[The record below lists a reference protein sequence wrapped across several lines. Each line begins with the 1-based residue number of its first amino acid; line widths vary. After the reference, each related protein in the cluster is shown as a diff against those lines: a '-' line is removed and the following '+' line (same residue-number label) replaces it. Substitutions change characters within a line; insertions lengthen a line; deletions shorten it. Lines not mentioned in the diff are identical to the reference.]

1 MFKQL
6 TSSLAREMI
15 IIIIIIIIINLV
27 LLDHQIRYC

>member
-15 IIIIIIIIINLV
+15 IIIIIIIINLV

>member
-6 TSSLAREMI
+6 TSSLAREI

>member
-6 TSSLAREMI
+6 TSSLAREII